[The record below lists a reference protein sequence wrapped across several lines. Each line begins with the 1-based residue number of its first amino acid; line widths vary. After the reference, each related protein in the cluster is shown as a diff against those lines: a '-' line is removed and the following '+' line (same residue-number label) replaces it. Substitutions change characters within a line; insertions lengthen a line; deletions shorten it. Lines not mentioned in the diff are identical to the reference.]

1 MENQTIVLNEKT
13 VAVLKELR
21 ATVMTAQKTINDV
34 NSRMTDILTG
44 ICLSEGVDLATQLVN
59 LSEDLE
65 TLTVSNAPV
74 AETVPAEAKA
84 PARNTIKAR
93 RRKM

>member
-21 ATVMTAQKTINDV
+21 ATVTQAQETINSV
-34 NSRMTDILTG
+34 NSRLTDILTG
-44 ICLSEGVDLATQLVN
+44 ICLSEGVDLATQAVN
-59 LSEDLE
+59 LSEDLG
-65 TLTVSNAPV
+65 TLTVVTPPV
-74 AETVPAEAKA
+74 AEPIPAEAKA